1 MARHV
6 LIPPLINPVAPP
18 KGTGPQ
24 DIALLQGETM
34 GTSWSVRFVCPPG
47 LHVPA
52 LLPRIDAVFA
62 RIIDQMSSW
71 VPGSVLSRF
80 NGAALGTRFDLPDDF
95 FTVLEAAVTLAEET
109 GGAFDPAMG
118 ALTALWGFGPGE
130 ARGAPP
136 SPEEIA
142 TARARCGWRRLSFD
156 RHARTLTQA
165 GGVQL
170 DLSGIAKGYA
180 VDRLGAALEVAG
192 IHHYLAEIGGE
203 LKGRGVKP
211 DGTPW
216 WAALERPPGFEET
229 GEYIAALHGL
239 SVATSG
245 DYIRYF
251 ERGGV
256 RYAHTLDPRSG
267 MPAAHGVAAIT
278 VLHESCMRADAL
290 ATALGVMGLDEGMA
304 FARAKDIAA
313 LFLLRGQAE
322 EHMSPAFAAM
332 LE

>member
-24 DIALLQGETM
+24 DIAFLQGETM
-34 GTSWSVRFVCPPG
+34 GTGWSARFVCPPG

-62 RIIDQMSSW
+62 RIIDQMSTW
-71 VPGSVLSRF
+71 APGSLISRF
-80 NGAALGTRFDLPDDF
+80 NGAPPGMRFDLPDDF
-95 FTVLEAAVTLAEET
+95 FTVLDVALTLAEET

-118 ALTALWGFGPGE
+118 ALTSLWGFGPGE
-130 ARGAPP
+130 ARKVPP
-136 SPEEIA
+136 SEDESQK
-142 TARARCGWRRLSFD
+142 ARAQCGWQRLSFD
-156 RHARTLTQA
+156 RQAQTLTQP

-180 VDRLGAALEVAG
+180 VDQLGAVLEAAR

-216 WAALERPPGFEET
+216 WAALERPPGFEGA

-239 SVATSG
+239 CVATSG

-251 ERGGV
+251 ESGGV
-256 RYAHTLDPRSG
+256 RYAHALDPRSG
-267 MPAAHGVAAIT
+267 APASNGIVSVT
-278 VLHESCMRADAL
+278 VFHESCMRADAL
-290 ATALGVMGLDEGMA
+290 ATALGVMGLEEGMA
-304 FARAKDIAA
+304 FARAKNVPV
-313 LFLLRGQAE
+313 LFLLRGQAAA
-322 EHMSPAFAAM
+322 HISPAFAAM